1 MPIKVV
7 DLTVAEFQDVS
18 GVQRSFMGCPLS
30 KRGEL
35 GDALKEAWRIFED
48 NPDCKI
54 DEIDKAAPLIKTSEL
69 CGLEWGWLHS
79 EQGSLVHEFLFVYEK
94 DGQLYQGDLEA
105 IEFGYKHASPQPPE
119 PLDIQPRFNQTE
131 FFDELWFKD
140 CHDQLTKVVEPD
152 IYQVHRFRDL
162 LQILPLTS
170 IGESWDTDD
179 IAREIITEIL
189 GLFELSPNSISAPMA
204 NSLILSV
211 DTAPGYLF
219 QLIATAPSED
229 AEPLPDGETVR
240 DATIA
245 ALMNE
250 RVPLNVVMDSV
261 RGVSQ
266 KQLESILRSRKR
278 MVDAAME
285 QAKSKSGPKV
295 KPKDRKKLMDA
306 MQRALGAMGNG
317 GPPKGQHDLPG
328 VTP

>member
-7 DLTVAEFQDVS
+7 DLTAAEFQDIS
-18 GVQRSFMGCPLS
+18 GVQRSFCGCPLA

-35 GDALKEAWRIFED
+35 AEALRETWKIFED
-48 NPDCKI
+48 NPDSKISEI
-54 DEIDKAAPLIKTSEL
+54 DETAPLIKALEL
-69 CGLEWGWLHS
+69 CGLQWSWVHS
-79 EQGSLVHEFLFVYEK
+79 EQASLVHEFLFAYEK
-94 DGQLYQGDLEA
+94 EGQIYRGDLEA
-105 IEFGYKHASPQPPE
+105 IEFGYKHTSPQPPA
-119 PLDIQPRFNQTE
+119 PLDIQPRFTQTE
-131 FFDELWFKD
+131 FFDELWLKD
-140 CHDQLTKVVEPD
+140 CHGQLTKVVEPD
-152 IYQVHRFRDL
+152 IYQVHRFREL

-170 IGESWDTDD
+170 IGESWDADD
-179 IAREIITEIL
+179 IAREVITEIL
-189 GLFELSPNSISAPMA
+189 GLFGLSPSGISASMA

-211 DTAPGYLF
+211 DNAPGYLL

-250 RVPLNVVMDSV
+250 RLPLNVVMDSV
-261 RGVSQ
+261 RGVGQ

-278 MVDAAME
+278 MVDTAME

-317 GPPKGQHDLPG
+317 GPPKGRHDLPG
-328 VTP
+328 VTS